1 MSVFIQQA
9 TEFKP
14 DDRTTYHLF
23 DEADYMNFKV
33 YKPMDRAAADA
44 AAAAVSPSP
53 SLHNDLADGADGVAG
68 GADGA
73 GAAVAS
79 DMTCRS
85 ATEGKESR
93 ANSMTPRR
101 SLSAPANVPEGPIV
115 FTTTATAA
123 ELVATTPIP
132 PSTSPSVPSTDGTA
146 PAAPPLPPVSER
158 YDARSDDA
166 SASADGVNR
175 SSDATNSSTGR
186 IMHPANGIAGVPEHT
201 LVATLPPPIAEAAG
215 AADIG
220 DIGAATNSSSH
231 PIGQEP
237 LESSSTPTPPAQA
250 EGDGE
255 GTDPSPLSSELNL
268 PSYPNMVEFRRNPNI
283 EVVEYMQFAAQRRG
297 STSCTADSEE
307 SPAAAVGPVWTPH
320 FTSEQVLEKKARL
333 QGLMNDVVLGLLPM
347 VNVNPK
353 VKVFDPRYAALQHL
367 INLIT
372 GNYFIEHDTGD
383 VQLVRE
389 ALDLAN
395 VSNDIT
401 DILKQMRE
409 NEQLHALNKATMA
422 IEPGVVA
429 DVIAVVFTAT
439 FFHDWEQK
447 PREIR
452 ERYMRNVAEF
462 HTKVAN
468 KILNAKGA
476 KAGEMGNN
484 APNSHPQTDGQG
496 SDTVA
501 QGLPKE
507 EAPGRVEGKPESRRI
522 KSGANSIIFYVDAEI
537 KTTHGPDGE
546 IATHTL
552 TTPGTTGYVTGHAG
566 SFTGGTGTGAT
577 FRITT
582 AAAGVITA
590 IEITDSGTNYTA
602 ADVLTIPGGDGTAR
616 LTVNRI
622 DGESDIEHVTTT
634 CVFTFEEEPVK
645 DHNGGGGGGGAAA
658 AANGGGAAASSAAG
672 AGGGGTAVGTGAGTA
687 GAGTGDTKTETCKR
701 RLTFDIPLSAMDSS
715 KIVDQMVACGLL
727 NEEDKRRMSEVV
739 ENEIQTFLKEE
750 EKKKETAKEE
760 ADAADA
766 KAAETEAHTA
776 AAERAEPTAG
786 PKEVASP

>member
-1 MSVFIQQA
+1 MPDCLKEVKDERIRKFIAQCLQTRQKRPAADKLLLQDILHFVPYLRVFAAHRVCKENQKLEHGATGNAGAPARDIGSAGLAADGDGGAIGEEAQEDMMVRKMHMQVYHLLRTLIVLPLRLALSGNKQRLPLCRLAGWLCSSIKQHADGNTMCIMLMCFMFITSIMSVFIQQA

-33 YKPMDRAAADA
+33 YYPMRAAADA

-353 VKVFDPRYAALQHL
+353 VKVFDP
-367 INLIT
+367 
-372 GNYFIEHDTGD
+372 
-383 VQLVRE
+383 
-389 ALDLAN
+389 
-395 VSNDIT
+395 
-401 DILKQMRE
+401 
-409 NEQLHALNKATMA
+409 
-422 IEPGVVA
+422 
-429 DVIAVVFTAT
+429 
-439 FFHDWEQK
+439 
-447 PREIR
+447 
-452 ERYMRNVAEF
+452 
-462 HTKVAN
+462 N

-546 IATHTL
+546 
-552 TTPGTTGYVTGHAG
+552 
-566 SFTGGTGTGAT
+566 S
-577 FRITT
+577 
-582 AAAGVITA
+582 
-590 IEITDSGTNYTA
+590 E
-602 ADVLTIPGGDGTAR
+602 
-616 LTVNRI
+616 
-622 DGESDIEHVTTT
+622 IEHVTTT